1 MSGLD
6 ASSVIAS
13 EAKRSNGLRHGA
25 FADSALRLPRVASR
39 LDPMDRFA
47 SLAMTGK
54 RLVKTGK
61 WPAMSGKGPALAGA
75 TRSEQHP

>member
-1 MSGLD
+1 
-6 ASSVIAS
+6 
-13 EAKRSNGLRHGA
+13 
-25 FADSALRLPRVASR
+25 LRLY
-39 LDPMDRFA
+39 PMDRFA